1 MRWRRA
7 TRDIR
12 GPPGSEPPACTFT
25 DLSPASRL
33 ILRLRSSWNGPHDP
47 DVSAAPRVD
56 PERLDGLSRRAA
68 DRVRVLRRRRPAGAR
83 TRHGTGARPGIA
95 PALPVSRS
103 RPYLCGR
110 DERQRSVDA
119 PVRVPRVRASRPP
132 GPVAVVPLAWALR
145 PDADA
150 LGSP

>member
-25 DLSPASRL
+25 DPSPASRL

-56 PERLDGLSRRAA
+56 PERLDGLPTRAA
-68 DRVRVLRRRRPAGAR
+68 GEGPRGVRSAPEQIEAAFERRELLRPPRPVDPGPPLDPPGDGTGYRGAETGTFFGRGRYRAPCGFVRRPSPTAWPPRGSL
-83 TRHGTGARPGIA
+83 G
-95 PALPVSRS
+95 LPSI
-103 RPYLCGR
+103 
-110 DERQRSVDA
+110 
-119 PVRVPRVRASRPP
+119 
-132 GPVAVVPLAWALR
+132 
-145 PDADA
+145 
-150 LGSP
+150 

>member
-7 TRDIR
+7 TRVIR

-56 PERLDGLSRRAA
+56 PERLDGLSTRAA
-68 DRVRVLRRRRPAGAR
+68 GEGPRGVRSAPEQLEAAFERREVLRPPRPVDPGAPLDPPG
-83 TRHGTGARPGIA
+83 HGTGYRGAETRTCFG
-95 PALPVSRS
+95 
-103 RPYLCGR
+103 
-110 DERQRSVDA
+110 
-119 PVRVPRVRASRPP
+119 
-132 GPVAVVPLAWALR
+132 
-145 PDADA
+145 
-150 LGSP
+150 